1 MGLLKIV
8 KTISLPTKI
17 MISFCVLY
25 GLAGTLVSL
34 HRFWQYEVFYDSYG
48 IFDSVIWQVS
58 RFQMPMIDHIALGRL
73 PIFADHF
80 YPTMFILSPLYWF
93 TNRSELLGIVQ
104 ALTVT
109 GSGWVLYII
118 AKQVLKQP
126 WLSFGITVSY
136 LLFVGLQNAIIT
148 DFHDVTIATLP
159 LMLIFWAIVTD
170 RKKLFFV
177 FLVLTLG
184 CKESM
189 SITGICIGIFL
200 LSIPSWR
207 TVGIETILISSLWG
221 ITIIKCVIPYFSNGV
236 YIYTPQMPYSLT
248 EYVMR
253 FFDTPDKRRTLWYSF
268 QSFLFL
274 PIFAPTTWPLLLQ
287 DFFIRFVPLKTNM
300 RWTLGMHYN
309 AQTAV
314 FLAIGSLYGLKNILK
329 PALTAGR
336 FFPASS
342 FLYLFI
348 SLSLVLNALY
358 LHQRVLHGPLG
369 LSYNKA
375 FYTHTKDFAFL
386 DRLIVQVPKN
396 VSVMTQNNL
405 AVRFTHQTVYLPD
418 MNYDKA
424 HPDYIVLDLRD
435 GQNPNN
441 FFGSHAKSIEQFV
454 GKLQSDPKYEL
465 ITDPSSSQKIWQH
478 K

>member
-1 MGLLKIV
+1 
-8 KTISLPTKI
+8 
-17 MISFCVLY
+17 
-25 GLAGTLVSL
+25 
-34 HRFWQYEVFYDSYG
+34 
-48 IFDSVIWQVS
+48 
-58 RFQMPMIDHIALGRL
+58 
-73 PIFADHF
+73 
-80 YPTMFILSPLYWF
+80 
-93 TNRSELLGIVQ
+93 
-104 ALTVT
+104 
-109 GSGWVLYII
+109 
-118 AKQVLKQP
+118 
-126 WLSFGITVSY
+126 
-136 LLFVGLQNAIIT
+136 
-148 DFHDVTIATLP
+148 
-159 LMLIFWAIVTD
+159 
-170 RKKLFFV
+170 
-177 FLVLTLG
+177 
-184 CKESM
+184 M